1 MARRPSVLRVRGMPP
16 TLRHVLATFTALAAL
31 ALLPASAAA
40 VPASAPWV
48 ARHGLNSGQYQA
60 EFTRLATEGF
70 RLLSVSGYQQ
80 NGKARYAAVWRKAG
94 GAPQLA
100 RHGLSAAAYQ
110 QAFDANAKAGFRLV
124 YVTGYE
130 VAGQDRYAAI
140 WEKRGGPALVARH
153 RLTSQQYQAAFD
165 ALTKQ
170 GYRLLHV
177 SGYTRAGAPRFAAIF
192 EKSGGPE
199 WVSFHRMTPAQY
211 QAAYT
216 KYAKAGFRLRTV
228 SGYSVAGS
236 DRYAALWEKSGG
248 PVMRARNGIKGA
260 SYQRLFEVDRLEG
273 YALDAV
279 QAFASGGT
287 VKFNTIWLHTMS
299 AQDLAKIRGTVGG
312 FLSKASVA
320 GLQIA
325 IAKDGRL
332 LYSAGFGLADREEKI
347 KLDAVHNM
355 RSGSISKS
363 ITSTAIYKLIEE
375 GRLKGLGNGDPLD
388 RVVLGP
394 NGLLPEIAVPPS
406 MKALEG
412 ATVEHLLAHTS
423 GLPGQMARFNQTGFQ
438 TGDPV
443 NCAAGNLGERIE
455 AELKRH
461 AEASAA
467 ASPPRAPLI
476 GKPGERYD
484 YQNLDQNIL
493 EWLIE
498 RLTGIGATNTSIT
511 NRYSDYVRARVFGP
525 SGITRSRLFGIGD
538 YDPKWGEAKHYYAV
552 DDPDA
557 GSLRGKFAPYP
568 ASKTCDNEPP
578 GTGAGGWAMSSRD
591 LLRFFVSVDGRPGR
605 EIITPE
611 HQADMLV
618 PPTLANGT
626 NSGYAKTW
634 MVGGRGWGCAN
645 PPMITRPTRFGHNG
659 GLAGA
664 FSNMFEQSNG
674 YSFVIMGNQGPR
686 MGSCGDESVARL
698 IPVIESV
705 DWPEHDLF

>member
-1 MARRPSVLRVRGMPP
+1 MPSS
-16 TLRHVLATFTALAAL
+16 LRHVIATGTALAAL
-31 ALLPASAAA
+31 AVLPSPAAA
-40 VPASAPWV
+40 VPGSAPWV
-48 ARHGLNSGQYQA
+48 ARHGLSSNQYQA
-60 EFTRLATEGF
+60 EFTRLTGEGF
-70 RLLSVSGYQQ
+70 RLVSVTGYQR
-80 NGKARYAAVWRKAG
+80 NGKARYAAIWRKSP

-100 RHGLSAAAYQ
+100 RHGLSGAAYQ
-110 QAFDANAKAGFRLV
+110 QAFTANAKAGFRLV
-124 YVTGYE
+124 HVTGYE

-153 RLTSQQYQAAFD
+153 RLTSPQYQAAFNS
-165 ALTKQ
+165 LTKQ

-177 SGYTRAGAPRFAAIF
+177 SGYTRGGAPRFAAIF
-192 EKSGGPE
+192 EKSGGPQ
-199 WVSFHRMTPAQY
+199 WVTFHRMTPGQY

-216 KYAKAGFRLRTV
+216 KYVKAGFRLKTV
-228 SGYSVAGS
+228 SGYSVGGS

-248 PVMRARNGIKGA
+248 PVMRARHGIKLA
-260 SYQRLFEVDRLEG
+260 SYQRLFDVDRLEG
-273 YALDAV
+273 YTPDHV

-287 VKFNTIWLHTMS
+287 VRFNSIWHTPMS

-312 FLSKASVA
+312 FLSQAGVA

-332 LYSAGFGLADREEKI
+332 LYSAGFGLADKEANV
-347 KLDAVHNM
+347 KLDALHNL
-355 RSGSISKS
+355 RIGSISKS
-363 ITSTAIYKLIEE
+363 ITATAIYKLIEE
-375 GRLKGLGNGDPLD
+375 GRLTGVGGGDPLD

-394 NGLLPEIAVPPS
+394 NGLLPEIAVPSS

-423 GLPGQMARFNQTGFQ
+423 GLPGQSARGTGTGFQ

-461 AEASAA
+461 ADTSQAA
-467 ASPPRAPLI
+467 GLAPLI

-498 RLTGIGATNTSIT
+498 RQTGLAPTTTDG
-511 NRYSDYVRARVFGP
+511 YSRYVRARVFAP
-525 SGITRSRLFGIGD
+525 SGIVRARLFGIGD
-538 YDPKWGEAKHYYAV
+538 YQPSWGEAKHYYAANDQNV
-552 DDPDA
+552 
-557 GSLRGKFAPYP
+557 SLRGKFAAYS
-568 ASKTCDNEPP
+568 ASGTCENEPP
-578 GTGAGGWAMSSRD
+578 GTGAGGWAMSARD
-591 LLRFFVSVDGRPGR
+591 LLRFFVSVDGRPER
-605 EIITPE
+605 EIITKP
-611 HQADMLV
+611 HHDDMLV
-618 PPTLANGT
+618 APTLADGT
-626 NSGYAKTW
+626 NSGYGKTW
-634 MVGGRGWGCAN
+634 ILGGRGYGCGATAL
-645 PPMITRPTRFGHNG
+645 TRPTKFGHNG

-664 FSNMFEQSNG
+664 FSNMFELSNG
-674 YSFVIMGNQGPR
+674 YSFVIMGNQNATA
-686 MGSCGDESVARL
+686 CDHNSVARL